1 MILGVIADDFTGAT
15 DVASMLVRA
24 GMRTVQ
30 TIGIP
35 HGTVPPEV
43 AAADAVVV
51 ALKSR
56 TSPVTDAVADSLAAL
71 RWLQGAGARQFY
83 FKV

>member
-24 GMRTVQ
+24 GLRTIQV
-30 TIGIP
+30 IG
-35 HGTVPPEV
+35 VPLGPAPE
-43 AAADAVVV
+43 ADALVV

-56 TSPVTDAVADSLAAL
+56 TAPAVDAVRESLAAL
-71 RWLQGAGARQFY
+71 DWLRGAGARQF
-83 FKV
+83 